1 MTAPMAARRAAR
13 EDAKAAVTVVPA
25 AAPVAATPLARMIA
39 QDGALISAIRIVR
52 QAVRMVA
59 EGLLA
64 SQTVNSL
71 AQTAAK
77 ETAIRIVERNAQIT
91 ATEVVVGVPEAVLA
105 DAHHA
110 LDSCGNKKGA
120 ANERS
125 I

>member
-1 MTAPMAARRAAR
+1 M
-13 EDAKAAVTVVPA
+13 AVTAVPA
-25 AAPVAATPLARMIA
+25 AAPVAATPLAQMIA
-39 QDGALISAIRIVR
+39 QDGALISAIRIVH
-52 QAVRMVA
+52 QAVRIAV

-64 SQTVNSL
+64 SQTANSL
-71 AQTAAK
+71 VQTAAK

-120 ANERS
+120 AK
-125 I
+125 